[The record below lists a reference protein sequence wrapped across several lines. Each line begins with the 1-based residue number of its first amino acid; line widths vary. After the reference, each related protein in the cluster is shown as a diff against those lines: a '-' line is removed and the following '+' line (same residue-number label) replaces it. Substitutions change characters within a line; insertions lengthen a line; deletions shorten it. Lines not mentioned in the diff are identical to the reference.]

1 MAQILV
7 VDDDPEVARMLVT
20 LLTFHGFE
28 ATSADSGERALER
41 LAEQPFQVVLLD
53 VRLPGMNGFEACSR
67 IRGLYGP
74 SLPVMML
81 TAFGDSAAVRQALAA
96 GADDFLHKPVDTAAL
111 TLKVRALLRFKALHD
126 ELERNRTEAQ
136 ARARDLALL
145 HEIGRDWSLIAEPE
159 EFHRMVTQRLA
170 RLIGAEIC
178 LIALY
183 DPDART
189 LVAALPACGLP
200 DRVASEMRYTLR
212 PEMTGLWSFR
222 TGRAYVSNRAPLDAR
237 VAQGLVAKAGVESVV
252 LVPMLS
258 EGALLGLLVAANKP
272 GGFSDADVQLL
283 SLFAGPAASFLRSRQ
298 IFEQQR
304 RHAERLERLAAIVGE
319 MGATGARA
327 PLVSLVVNKVHREL
341 GYVRAAFYAL
351 DAEGLP
357 LLELGAGEERPADL
371 PEDPE
376 PLRWAARAAAPLQA
390 AATGD
395 VSELAVPVRAGGRTL
410 GLLSVLRRPGTPFPE
425 EEVNLLSAL
434 AGQLAVALDKAASA
448 AETERLAR
456 QMATLYDLGLETSA
470 LQDLRGL
477 FAKAAGEAGRL
488 IGADHTSVFR
498 LDAAAGELRLFAAWA
513 ADPTRETL
521 RAPSFRLGEGVAGRV
536 AAEWQPLMLNDMQA
550 AEDFVV
556 GDQPVAR
563 MLCVPL
569 TYFDQ
574 ESGRQAAFGVLNASR
589 KPGGARFALD
599 DIGYLT
605 RFASQLSI
613 AVTNSMAFAA
623 ERERS
628 EQLALVNTLVREIAG
643 NLSRERV
650 LDATVRRLREA
661 LRYPAVLIGVA
672 DPDARLIRIAAAA
685 TGDLRRE
692 GVTSYPLEA
701 GVLGRALRERRTV
714 LVPDSGADPEAVV
727 HSAATRS
734 QAAVPVVSGDE
745 AVAVLLVES
754 DRPGA
759 FRRGEVITLETLGD
773 GLGIILRNA
782 DLYQALEHT
791 NARLVEL
798 DRLKSELI
806 NIVAHDF
813 RAPLAGVLGY
823 AELLE
828 WKPSAPRHE
837 RVQRARAIRT
847 AAAHMAQ
854 MVDKTLKTTRLE
866 SGQLAYDFGVT
877 DLGAVLREVAAR
889 FPQEPPHPLELDVPD
904 DPLPAWADQDRITE
918 VVENLL
924 SNAAK
929 YSSDGRPIR
938 LEVSREHETATV
950 RVIDHGM
957 GIAAS
962 DQSRLFRPFS
972 RVQKPG
978 AARVPGS
985 GLGLYICER
994 IVRAHGGKLGV
1005 DSAAGSGSTFWFSLP
1020 LFGVAAQTRPPTV
1033 LVAVADDA
1041 TRREV
1046 RRVAESLGFDVHESG
1061 DGVETIEAAA
1071 RLVPAAAVL
1080 DRVLPHLRAEEVAER
1095 LLDSSTAARVPLV
1108 VLAAAEDLGAHA
1120 ALFRACVPKP
1130 LDRALLAE
1138 TLETIT
1144 TRRPLQGNAVGGS
1157 GGAKPPR

>member
-28 ATSADSGERALER
+28 ATCADSGERALEM
-41 LAEQPFQVVLLD
+41 LAERPFQVVLLD
-53 VRLPGMNGFEACSR
+53 VRLPGMNGFETCSR
-67 IRGLYGP
+67 IRSVHGP
-74 SLPVMML
+74 SLPVMIL
-81 TAFGDSAAVRQALAA
+81 TAFGDTAAVRQALAA

-111 TLKVRALLRFKALHD
+111 TLKVRALLRFKELHD
-126 ELERNRTEAQ
+126 EIERNRVEAQ

-145 HEIGRDWSLIAEPE
+145 HEIGRDWSLIAGPE

-178 LIALY
+178 LMALY
-183 DPDART
+183 HPEARM
-189 LVAALPACGLP
+189 LVAALPVYGLP
-200 DRVASEMRYTLR
+200 DSVSRELRYTLR
-212 PEMTGLWSFR
+212 PEMTGLWNFR
-222 TGRAYVSNRAPLDAR
+222 TGRAYVSNRVQADAR
-237 VAQGLVAKAGVESVV
+237 LAHALVAKAGAESVV

-258 EGALLGLLVAANKP
+258 EGVLLGLLVAANKP

-283 SLFAGPAASFLRSRQ
+283 SLFAGPAATFLRSRQ

-304 RHAERLERLAAIVGE
+304 RHAERLERLASIVGE
-319 MGATGARA
+319 MGATSARG
-327 PLVSLVVNKVHREL
+327 PLVSLVVSEVHREL
-341 GYVRAAFYAL
+341 GYLRAAFYAL
-351 DAEGLP
+351 DPEGTP
-357 LLELGAGEERPADL
+357 VLELAAGEERPADL

-390 AATGD
+390 AATAE

-410 GLLSVLRRPGTPFPE
+410 GLLSVLRRPGAPFPE

-434 AGQLAVALDKAASA
+434 AGQLAVALDKAAGA

-470 LQDLRGL
+470 LQHLQTL
-477 FAKAAGEAGRL
+477 FAKATGEAGRL
-488 IGADHTSVFR
+488 IGADHASVFR
-498 LDAAAGELRLFAAWA
+498 LDAAAGELRLFTAWA
-513 ADPTRETL
+513 ADPGREPETT
-521 RAPSFRLGEGVAGRV
+521 PSFRLGEGVAGRV
-536 AAEWQPLMLNDMQA
+536 AAEWQPLMLNDVHA
-550 AEDFVV
+550 AETFIA
-556 GDQPVAR
+556 GEQPVAR
-563 MLCVPL
+563 LLCVPL

-574 ESGRQAAFGVLNASR
+574 ERGAQATFGVLNATR
-589 KPGGARFALD
+589 KPGGARFTID

-650 LDATVRRLREA
+650 LEATVRRLREA
-661 LRYPAVLIGVA
+661 FRYPAVLVGVA
-672 DPDARLIRIAAAA
+672 DADARLIHIVAAA
-685 TGDLRRE
+685 TGEPRRE
-692 GVTSYPLEA
+692 SFRSYPLDA

-714 LVPDSGADPEAVV
+714 LVPDVGVEPESVV

-734 QAAVPVVSGDE
+734 QAAVPIVSGDE

-759 FRRGEVITLETLGD
+759 LRRGEVITLETLGD

-828 WKPSAPRHE
+828 WKPAAPRAE

-904 DPLPAWADQDRITE
+904 DPLPCWADQDRITE

-924 SNAAK
+924 SNAGK
-929 YSSDGRPIR
+929 YSPDGSPIR
-938 LEVSREHETATV
+938 LVVAREHEAATV
-950 RVIDHGM
+950 RVVDHGM

-978 AARVPGS
+978 TTRIPGS

-1005 DSAAGSGSTFWFSLP
+1005 ESAADAGSTFWFSLP

-1033 LVAVADDA
+1033 LVAVADSA

-1046 RRVAESLGFDVHESG
+1046 RRVAESLGFDVHESS

-1080 DRVLPHLRAEEVAER
+1080 DHVLPHLRAEEIAER
-1095 LLDSSTAARVPLV
+1095 LRESSTAARVPLV
-1108 VLAAAEDLGAHA
+1108 VLAAPEDMGAHA
-1120 ALFRACVPKP
+1120 ALFRACVAKP

-1138 TLETIT
+1138 TLESLTSSAA
-1144 TRRPLQGNAVGGS
+1144 RGAPLKTAG
-1157 GGAKPPR
+1157 